1 MRRAALKRSMVA
13 AALAALLAH
22 PMAPAAAAG
31 DSMDSA
37 GAFGIDP
44 IRPAPPA
51 ASRVPDREDFAR
63 VRQAVNEL
71 AVVVRDPEVEAL
83 VAAAAVG
90 RLEQVRAA
98 LDAGVD
104 PDARPLARA
113 STALAEAV
121 RRGDVAMARLLL
133 QRGARPDRA
142 AIDGVRALS
151 LAIASGR
158 EALLQRLLAAGA
170 SVNERDAT
178 GHTPLALAAAYDRR
192 AAMRILHAAGAQI
205 DLAGR
210 FGPPIVVCAERGLPG
225 ACAQLLRLGAD
236 VNATDAGGRSALFFA
251 TQRQDRALGRLLLAS
266 GAEPGA
272 IYVGWLED

>member
-1 MRRAALKRSMVA
+1 MRRAVTKRGAVAVGIAGLIALIVPLVA
-13 AALAALLAH
+13 T
-22 PMAPAAAAG
+22 AG
-31 DSMDSA
+31 DGMDNA
-37 GAFGIDP
+37 GRFGLDP
-44 IRPAPPA
+44 IRSAPPA
-51 ASRVPDREDFAR
+51 ASRVPDREAFAR
-63 VRQAVNEL
+63 VRQTVNEL
-71 AVVVRDPEVEAL
+71 PVVVRDGEVEAL
-83 VAAAAVG
+83 VTAAAEG
-90 RLEQVRAA
+90 RLDQVRAA

-104 PDARPLARA
+104 PDARPMARA

-121 RRGDVAMARLLL
+121 RRGDVAMVRLLL

-151 LAIASGR
+151 LAIVSGHDV
-158 EALLQRLLAAGA
+158 LLERLLAAGA
-170 SVNERDAT
+170 SLNERDAT
-178 GHTPLALAAAYDRR
+178 GHTPLTLAAAYDRR
-192 AAMRILHAAGAQI
+192 AAMRTLHAAGARI

-210 FGPPIVVCAERGLPG
+210 FGPPIVVCAEQGLPG

-266 GAEPGA
+266 GAEAGA